1 MSSITDAADLLARI
15 DTLDAESVRLHSDL
29 SGPMDLATSLHE
41 HFNQALGF
49 TDLFPVDLSD
59 HDLRQQLTEAFAR
72 EPAHEHF
79 NRILRRPVGSQVEA
93 NLVATFQAK
102 LAHIVITA
110 TDASLIAGLNEG
122 LPNPWPYASC
132 SLAQALWARRVCLT
146 QRDCFVAAA
155 LLLYPSLP
163 TPPQPPRSAR
173 DDEQPAR
180 RTHCEPL
187 PRASKHRSA
196 RHHRCPEPGD
206 AYRCR

>member
-1 MSSITDAADLLARI
+1 MSSITDAADLLAQI

-29 SGPMDLATSLHE
+29 SGPMDLATSLRE

-59 HDLRQQLTEAFAR
+59 HDLHQQLTEAFAR
-72 EPAHEHF
+72 EPAREHF
-79 NRILRRPVGSQVEA
+79 NRTLRRPAGSQVEA
-93 NLVATFQAK
+93 NLVATLQAK

-163 TPPQPPRSAR
+163 TPPSPHDRPPVHWCWTTTWISPHWP
-173 DDEQPAR
+173 D
-180 RTHCEPL
+180 TC
-187 PRASKHRSA
+187 
-196 RHHRCPEPGD
+196 
-206 AYRCR
+206 